1 MLNRLL
7 PVLIVNLLAVS
18 GYAADVC
25 KTLPECQQLKTQLSA
40 SLAAVDAR
48 IQALQPSPQIGD
60 IARNTD
66 GSIRYMDQADAINY
80 CACDSD
86 HARKDLGCT
95 TAPNSN
101 HLPSARELAQLASQ
115 HCTSDLLG
123 KEPCGAAGISETAED
138 GYKQVSAK
146 NADGKNDSF
155 YFNYSGYQQPAGD
168 LGNNWFWS
176 SSVNSIDSDGAFD
189 LYGGYGFVGNVSRRK
204 FSDAVRCA
212 RGQ

>member
-25 KTLPECQQLKTQLSA
+25 KTLPECQQLKIQLSA

-48 IQALQPSPQIGD
+48 IQALQPSPQVGD

-66 GSIRYMDQADAINY
+66 GSIRYMNQADAINY
-80 CACDSD
+80 CTSQ
-86 HARKDLGCT
+86 GQ
-95 TAPNSN
+95 
-101 HLPSARELAQLASQ
+101 HLPSARELAQLAQS
-115 HCTSDLLG
+115 L
-123 KEPCGAAGISETAED
+123 GAAGISETAKD
-138 GYKQVSAK
+138 GYYQVSAK
-146 NADGKNDSF
+146 NADGKADTF
-155 YFNYSGYQQPAGD
+155 YFSYAGYNRPAGD

-176 SSVNSIDSDGAFD
+176 SSVNSDDSYNAFY
-189 LYGGYGFVGNVSRRK
+189 LYGLNGVVGNFGVVG
-204 FSDAVRCA
+204 SDLRDYDGNAVRCA

>member
-7 PVLIVNLLAVS
+7 PVLIVNLVAVS

-25 KTLPECQQLKTQLSA
+25 NTLPECQQLKTQLSA

-48 IQALQPSPQIGD
+48 IQALQPIPQIGD

-66 GSIRYMDQADAINY
+66 GSIRYMDQADAISY

-101 HLPSARELAQLASQ
+101 HLPSARELAQLAQSM
-115 HCTSDLLG
+115 
-123 KEPCGAAGISETAED
+123 GAAGISETAKD
-138 GYKQVSAK
+138 GYDPVNAV

-176 SSVNSIDSDGAFD
+176 SSVVSNNSDRSGNAFF
-189 LYGGYGFVGNVSRRK
+189 LYGDNGVVGNYPRGHHYS
-204 FSDAVRCA
+204 VRCA

>member
-1 MLNRLL
+1 MLKRLL
-7 PVLIVNLLAVS
+7 PILIVNLVAVS

-25 KTLPECQQLKTQLSA
+25 NTLPECQQLKTQLSA

-66 GSIRYMDQADAINY
+66 GSIRYMNQADAINY
-80 CACDSD
+80 CASQ
-86 HARKDLGCT
+86 GQ
-95 TAPNSN
+95 
-101 HLPSARELAQLASQ
+101 HLPSARELAQLAQSM
-115 HCTSDLLG
+115 
-123 KEPCGAAGISETAED
+123 GAAGISETAKD
-138 GYKQVSAK
+138 GYYLVNAV
-146 NADGKNDSF
+146 NADGKYDSF

-176 SSVNSIDSDGAFD
+176 SSVDSSNSGGAFV
-189 LYGGYGFVGNVSRRK
+189 LRGHYGFVYYGPRGL
-204 FSDAVRCA
+204 SDAVRCA